1 MEEALISS
9 FGSSVGTELF
19 KVFHQRIV
27 LYCNVRREV
36 EEMKRLGEQLNVS
49 LVKADELQARD
60 KDENRR
66 VWMLQVRAAVC
77 EIEVIMDMFNLEERL
92 WKYHSFI
99 LRCAF
104 IPRRWARLCRISE
117 KMLQIKPK
125 IEGLITQKEKHVAAK
140 ASSSTSSSSSLDP
153 TRRFRRVLHNTKEN
167 FAVVGMERAKGT
179 LIGELV
185 KDDVERRV
193 VPIVGMPGSGKTTLA
208 KHVYISDDTKRHFD
222 CRTWADVSQDYN
234 VKGVLLRLLQN
245 VGVVLSDEEKKMAEE
260 EIMGKLN
267 NFLENKRYLVV
278 LDDLWTQQAW
288 DDFEKAFPNGK
299 SGSKI
304 MLTSRNERLA
314 AYADPR
320 SQPVVPEMLSEK
332 ESWDLFCNRTFNDAD
347 PPGDF
352 PQDLK
357 HCGEKMVKKCGGLP
371 LAIVVLGGLLS
382 TKRRLIHEWESVLRN
397 INWKLGKEER
407 LRSIIDLS
415 YDDLPYNLKSCFLY
429 TSLFPED
436 FRIKGRRLIGVWIAE
451 GYIRQEGEETLHE
464 AAENALME
472 LISRGMVQ
480 VEEMNSLGRV
490 KSCRLHDVLRDFSIV
505 KAKEDGFGEALKAN
519 IILSLDMPSIEKS
532 LCPRLGVHIP
542 SESRVSIRTILEQ
555 VATYNKHAR
564 SILFMTYGLSFIG
577 EMPTFNEVKLLR
589 VLDLEGLGRRCE
601 VPKEIGNL
609 IHLRYLG
616 MRHIYVIGPFPCTIG
631 NLQKLQTLDLSE
643 GNASMPDV
651 LWKMEELRILRLP
664 FGSPTSQLRMD
675 NLKNLHTLKG
685 EVGSWMKKNTSTFT
699 NVVKLFVGARSREEV
714 SEVIAFVDGLA
725 SLQCL
730 SIWCGLYYEKE
741 IFSTVPLQFG
751 GINCQRLVKLEFKG
765 PFRARAL
772 PNPCEFPPNLTTL
785 KLKSILLAEDP
796 MPTLEKLPNLTHLCL
811 SSSYNG
817 TSMVCKAQGFPRLLK
832 LQLSE
837 VPFLQE
843 WIVEEGA
850 APHLHHLTIHSCW
863 KLKKVPEAFR
873 FVAIINKDF

>member
-1 MEEALISS
+1 
-9 FGSSVGTELF
+9 
-19 KVFHQRIV
+19 
-27 LYCNVRREV
+27 
-36 EEMKRLGEQLNVS
+36 MKTLGEQLNVS

-60 KDENRR
+60 KDVNRR
-66 VWMLQVRAAVC
+66 EWMLQVRDAVC
-77 EIEVIMDMFNLEERL
+77 EIEVIMDMFDLEERL

-104 IPRRWARLCRISE
+104 IPRRWARLCRISD
-117 KMLQIKPK
+117 KILQIKPK
-125 IEGLITQKEKHVAAK
+125 IEGLITQKEKHVAGK
-140 ASSSTSSSSSLDP
+140 ASTSSSSTSSSLDP

-167 FAVVGMERAKGT
+167 FAMVGMERAKGT
-179 LIGELV
+179 LMGELV
-185 KDDVERRV
+185 KEDVERRV

-222 CRTWADVSQDYN
+222 CCTWADM
-234 VKGVLLRLLQN
+234 K
-245 VGVVLSDEEKKMAEE
+245 KKMAEE

-299 SGSKI
+299 SGSKV

-332 ESWDLFCNRTFNDAD
+332 ESWDLFCNRTFNNAD

-415 YDDLPYNLKSCFLY
+415 YDDLPYYLKSCFLY

-436 FRIKGRRLIGVWIAE
+436 FRIKRRRLIGVWIAE

-505 KAKEDGFGEALKAN
+505 KAKEDGFGEVM
-519 IILSLDMPSIEKS
+519 SSIKKS
-532 LCPRLGVHIP
+532 LCPQLGVHYFLGKGDFKGFDI
-542 SESRVSIRTILEQ
+542 VSIRTILEQ

-564 SILFMTYGLSFIG
+564 SILFMFDVHESFIR

-589 VLDLEGLGRRCE
+589 VLDLEGLSAICE
-601 VPKEIGNL
+601 FPKEIGNL

-616 MRHIYVIGPFPCTIG
+616 MRHIYVTGPIPCTIG
-631 NLQKLQTLDLSE
+631 NLQKLQTLDLYGMHGLNN

-651 LWKMEELRILRLP
+651 LWKMEELRILCLP
-664 FGSPTSQLRMD
+664 FVITKQKQLRMD
-675 NLKNLHTLKG
+675 NLRNLHTLKG
-685 EVGSWMKKNTSTFT
+685 VEVGSWMKKNTSTFT
-699 NVVKLFVGARSREEV
+699 NVVKLNVRARSREEV

-730 SIWCGLYYEKE
+730 SIWCSLFMARRKY
-741 IFSTVPLQFG
+741 F
-751 GINCQRLVKLEFKG
+751 QRCHYNLV
-765 PFRARAL
+765 AL
-772 PNPCEFPPNLTTL
+772 IASNL
-785 KLKSILLAEDP
+785 S
-796 MPTLEKLPNLTHLCL
+796 N
-811 SSSYNG
+811 
-817 TSMVCKAQGFPRLLK
+817 
-832 LQLSE
+832 
-837 VPFLQE
+837 
-843 WIVEEGA
+843 
-850 APHLHHLTIHSCW
+850 
-863 KLKKVPEAFR
+863 
-873 FVAIINKDF
+873 